1 MKAAT
6 LYVNLPEELDRELK
20 RATDKTKDAYAP
32 TKTQL
37 AIRGLELA
45 LKELEKR
52 K

>member
-1 MKAAT
+1 MPA
-6 LYVNLPEELDRELK
+6 LYVNLPDDLEKELQ

-37 AIRGLELA
+37 AIKGLRLA
-45 LKELEKR
+45 LKDLEKR